1 MRKKKIFMLASA
13 LCLAVMT
20 CVAASA
26 GDVTPT
32 PDPSDISAVSSAMVD
47 AYTQG
52 ISQTISALA
61 TVIPVAA
68 GLVAIG
74 LLVYWVPRIVRRL
87 K

>member
-1 MRKKKIFMLASA
+1 MRKKILALAST
-13 LCLAVMT
+13 LCMAVMV
-20 CVAASA
+20 CASA
-26 GDVTPT
+26 YASGDVTPT
-32 PDPSDISAVSSAMVD
+32 PNPSDISAVSNAMVD

-52 ISQTISALA
+52 ISQTIAALA